1 MLHVFGR
8 QAHQVAAQAKKIVAK
23 INFTTID
30 SSESHA
36 DGSGPDEGRFCNLGL
51 NSRYSL
57 AGDATYR
64 SSFSGVAQWHESSTG
79 TLTGTLS
86 WGNWLR

>member
-8 QAHQVAAQAKKIVAK
+8 QAHQVAAEAKEIVAEV
-23 INFTTID
+23 NFAID
-30 SSESHA
+30 SSKSHA
-36 DGSGPDEGRFCNLGL
+36 DGSGPDKGRFCNLGL
-51 NSRYSL
+51 NGRYSL
-57 AGDATYR
+57 TGDATYR

-86 WGNWLR
+86 WCNWL